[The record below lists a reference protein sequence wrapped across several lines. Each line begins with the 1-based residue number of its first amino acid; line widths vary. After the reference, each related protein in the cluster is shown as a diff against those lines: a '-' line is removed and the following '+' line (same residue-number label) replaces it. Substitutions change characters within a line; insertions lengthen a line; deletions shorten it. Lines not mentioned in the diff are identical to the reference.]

1 MRPPA
6 CRPSPPRPCSP
17 GASPDRGRLCA
28 DESSWKKF
36 PDGTDQIRVG
46 GFPAGKWAN
55 NKIYGGH
62 VLFLASFHNNDVAL
76 SQFYALHM
84 LAESFPASV
93 TVLLPF
99 FPTATME
106 RIVSEGEVATAN
118 TLSKMFNHLPS
129 VGAPPALPCPRG
141 PSSPLPCAQRATPH
155 LRSWRALRVR
165 AVEAEA

>member
-1 MRPPA
+1 M
-6 CRPSPPRPCSP
+6 
-17 GASPDRGRLCA
+17 
-28 DESSWKKF
+28 
-36 PDGTDQIRVG
+36 
-46 GFPAGKWAN
+46 
-55 NKIYGGH
+55 
-62 VLFLASFHNNDVAL
+62 LFLASFHNNDVAL

-93 TVLLPF
+93 TILLPF

-141 PSSPLPCAQRATPH
+141 PSSPLPCAQRATPP
-155 LRSWRALRVR
+155 LRSGRALRVR